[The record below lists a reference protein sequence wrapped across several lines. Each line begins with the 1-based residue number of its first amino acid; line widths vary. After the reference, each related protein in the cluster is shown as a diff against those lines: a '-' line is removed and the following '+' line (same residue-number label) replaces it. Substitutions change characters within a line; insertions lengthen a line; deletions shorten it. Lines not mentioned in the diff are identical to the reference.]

1 MMEFLFLKAC
11 MSTFHGPW
19 LSVRKSDIKIGWNKR
34 SWVKRANAKAK
45 WCGQNYLG
53 EGDQCIRVTALIPTK
68 GRKPRA
74 RKERLWR
81 LWTLA
86 SGISIKI
93 NRGGRSQQV
102 RSHASQEHT
111 TILLS
116 RCAHSS
122 TLCHEIKLRCK
133 GKHNIEITFF
143 GLSTSFLSH
152 SCKIMFFA
160 EISGLFKIIYLVD
173 TSDSSVKRKLGMCAL
188 KGYYVK
194 ISGISL
200 KRRFTNR
207 SSFPWNRILQ
217 IFATYWWKGSKK
229 DGEFERIFFYC
240 FTCDYYFHCYE
251 KIVKISRVLLVRNFA
266 NVLQSAWSEIS
277 YEF

>member
-1 MMEFLFLKAC
+1 MQ
-11 MSTFHGPW
+11 
-19 LSVRKSDIKIGWNKR
+19 
-34 SWVKRANAKAK
+34 RASAKAK

-53 EGDQCIRVTALIPTK
+53 EGDQYIHVAALIPTK

-111 TILLS
+111 AVLLS

-133 GKHNIEITFF
+133 GKRNIEITFF
-143 GLSTSFLSH
+143 ELSTPFLSR
-152 SCKIMFFA
+152 SCKIMFPRKFQV
-160 EISGLFKIIYLVD
+160 LFKIIYLVD
-173 TSDSSVKRKLGMCAL
+173 ISD
-188 KGYYVK
+188 
-194 ISGISL
+194 
-200 KRRFTNR
+200 
-207 SSFPWNRILQ
+207 ILQ
-217 IFATYWWKGSKK
+217 
-229 DGEFERIFFYC
+229 
-240 FTCDYYFHCYE
+240 
-251 KIVKISRVLLVRNFA
+251 RNE
-266 NVLQSAWSEIS
+266 S
-277 YEF
+277 